1 MTVAVLAGHI
11 TTNTGKQH
19 RDQVAD
25 DVGAIESDATIQFR
39 KEVCYRISYIT
50 SEAIDEYSTE
60 LVEQRAELIGS
71 DDIWISPLLGDF
83 TVDDLPD
90 GFTFGNGSSGPS
102 RLTKIREEVGT
113 SIQITVVCFPY
124 ETVLSD
130 AQKYRLQEI
139 FEGIPPGTPS

>member
-1 MTVAVLAGHI
+1 MTVAILAGHI
-11 TTNTGKQH
+11 TTSTGKRH

-25 DVGAIESDATIQFR
+25 DVGAMERDPTIQFR
-39 KEVCYRISYIT
+39 KEGCYRVATIR
-50 SEAIDEYSTE
+50 DEDSGEVVERSAE
-60 LVEQRAELIGS
+60 LVGADE
-71 DDIWISPLLGDF
+71 IWISPLLGDF

-90 GFTFGNGSSGPS
+90 DYTFGNGSTGPS
-102 RLTKIREEVGT
+102 QLSKIRDEVGT
-113 SIQITVVCFPY
+113 FVQITVVCFPY